1 MNEIAKA
8 AKPQKPKMS
17 RNNRILTICVCIFL
31 SILLIFG
38 ATLGIIMGINEA
50 NTVMKLGGVSMS
62 EGVVRVFAS
71 YFKSL
76 HLADLRLAGY
86 DGAEDTDAFWAS
98 PYDEERTQGEV
109 FLNALDGYI
118 SGIAAGANLYLNAR
132 GLSADDKAYIKS
144 KTDAFITYYGSK
156 AAFEL
161 EISRFGFGYD
171 DFLRAME
178 LSYAAE
184 RTFILS
190 YGSDGKGLESADA
203 EGLLRCEEY
212 LSNYSRVKMIF
223 FSNDD
228 EALTLGEL
236 LQREQWAENL
246 RGAIADESITDVM
259 FDIYLNKEE
268 NDGDKEMNDKGYY
281 FAKAAEQTARFAEHR
296 PEVVEAAFD
305 MKLYEFREVSV
316 NDGVFFLYKCD
327 IQPRAYTD
335 DDNPFFSDFYLDA
348 AIEFYT
354 EDITT
359 LSSDAVYKDSYRA
372 IDFLKIPTNDRY
384 FVTSWN

>member
-1 MNEIAKA
+1 MNKITKTAKA
-8 AKPQKPKMS
+8 QKPKMS

-31 SILLIFG
+31 SVLLIFG
-38 ATLGIIMGINEA
+38 ATLGIIIGINEA

-62 EGVVRVFAS
+62 EGVVRVYAS
-71 YFKSL
+71 YYKSL

-86 DGAEDTDAFWAS
+86 KNAEDTSEFWAS
-98 PYDEERTQGEV
+98 SYDEERTQGEV
-109 FLNALDGYI
+109 FLTSLDGYI

-132 GLSADDKAYIKS
+132 GLSSDDKAYVKS
-144 KTDAFITYYGSK
+144 KIDAFITYYGSK
-156 AAFEL
+156 GAFET

-171 DFLRAME
+171 DFVRAME

-184 RTFILS
+184 RTFILA
-190 YGSDGKGLESADA
+190 YGSDGKGLEGADA
-203 EGLLRCEEY
+203 QTLLRCEEY

-228 EALTLGEL
+228 EVLTPGDL
-236 LQREQWAENL
+236 LRREEAIANL
-246 RGAIADESITDVM
+246 RDAISDESITEIM
-259 FDIYLNKEE
+259 FDLYLNKEE

-281 FAKAAEQTARFAEHR
+281 FCKAAEQTARFAEHR

-305 MKLYEFREVSV
+305 MRFYEFREVSV
-316 NDGVFFLYKCD
+316 SDGVFFLYKCD
-327 IQPRAYTD
+327 LQPRAYTD
-335 DDNPFFSDFYLDA
+335 EDNPFFSDFYLDA

-354 EDITT
+354 EDIAT
-359 LSSDAVYKDSYRA
+359 LSSEAVYKDSYRA

-384 FVTSWN
+384 FVTNWN